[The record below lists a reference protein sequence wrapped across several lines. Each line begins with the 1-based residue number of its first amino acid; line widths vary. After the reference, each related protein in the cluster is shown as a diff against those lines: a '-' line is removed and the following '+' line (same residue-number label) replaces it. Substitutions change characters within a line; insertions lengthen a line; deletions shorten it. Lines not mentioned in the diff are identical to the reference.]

1 MSRRKPEI
9 RHDAPEK
16 KELEKKLVEIET
28 GKYKYRMYEK
38 INDEYTAGKITG
50 EDFAML
56 FDSIKAIKLYKS
68 RWVKS

>member
-1 MSRRKPEI
+1 LL
-9 RHDAPEK
+9 
-16 KELEKKLVEIET
+16 KEA
-28 GKYKYRMYEK
+28 KY
-38 INDEYTAGKITG
+38 DEYTAGKITG